1 MSSVIQ
7 CQTCYCDFSCSESLS
22 AHIEQFDSEEW
33 LLIQELTLHRHHIAN
48 NEFDAWLLTK
58 ERALRR
64 HENFDVES
72 DARLLSHERALHH
85 KSKPRESHICQRC
98 DQSFKTLK
106 DLDSHIGNYQ
116 LHEMHSL
123 GKLARCRLH
132 FRPPDIS
139 YARDNDDQCPVEGCS
154 HKSDDLSNRKRH
166 FEKHVEC
173 FVVCPDEKCQRS
185 FDSASP
191 FIHHRCTSERDVERQ
206 VLRLKKA
213 ARQRAAQEYQLVTK
227 ALRTEA
233 HGKKNRESAPPLS
246 DRPDKRRLLLSP
258 SQAPIIEEL
267 SIASNIPPPDFRPNN
282 TESFSALNHRTPAQY
297 DNNLN
302 GAFFLTNE
310 GVGMI
315 PSVNGG
321 LDGAYYLMH
330 DFAETNDDF
339 YFTNEYT
346 NMDNQNGVELPQEHS
361 IRPSLVD

>member
-1 MSSVIQ
+1 SVLVPNILP
-7 CQTCYCDFSCSESLS
+7 FM
-22 AHIEQFDSEEW
+22 
-33 LLIQELTLHRHHIAN
+33 LT
-48 NEFDAWLLTK
+48 
-58 ERALRR
+58 
-64 HENFDVES
+64 
-72 DARLLSHERALHH
+72 
-85 KSKPRESHICQRC
+85 
-98 DQSFKTLK
+98 TLE
-106 DLDSHIGNYQ
+106 

-132 FRPPDIS
+132 FRSPDIT

-173 FVVCPDEKCQRS
+173 FVVCPDTKCQRS

-191 FIHHRCTSERDVERQ
+191 FIHHRCTSERRVERH
-206 VLRLKKA
+206 VTRLKKA
-213 ARQRAAQEYQLVTK
+213 ARQRAAQGYQLATK
-227 ALRTEA
+227 ALRKEA
-233 HGKKNRESAPPLS
+233 HGKKNREYAPLLS

-267 SIASNIPPPDFRPNN
+267 GTASNISPSDFRPNN

-302 GAFFLTNE
+302 GDFFLTNG

-315 PSVNGG
+315 TPAIGA
-321 LDGAYYLMH
+321 LDGAYYLMN
-330 DFAETNDDF
+330 DFSGTNDDH

-346 NMDNQNGVELPQEHS
+346 NMDSQISVELPQEHS
-361 IRPSLVD
+361 IRPSLGN